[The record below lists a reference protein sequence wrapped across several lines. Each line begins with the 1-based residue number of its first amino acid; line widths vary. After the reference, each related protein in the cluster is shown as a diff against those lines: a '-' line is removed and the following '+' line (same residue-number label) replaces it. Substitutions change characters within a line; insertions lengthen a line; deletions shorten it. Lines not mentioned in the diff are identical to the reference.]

1 MRHPGS
7 GMAFQ
12 FSQHWWSTLG
22 LGLKWVA
29 VLREL
34 PARTLC
40 IVQLLLLPNAEV
52 FTVAIGAQ
60 FSAHHAQ
67 HRAETG
73 RGWPFFVIPIVGT
86 PGGAAAPI
94 RGIPNRESASDR
106 ESTAASPRA
115 SCRSSSSSIA
125 SCRVYSAI
133 PALLG
138 GADMEERNGS
148 TGSTSQAVNHGHHGH
163 HDRTTTPPRP
173 PAPALPSSGT
183 GWWCWRRADDWAV
196 VVERV
201 AVLLG
206 RWFRVVAPPLAP
218 RSIARLSS
226 FSAPRHVDAHTL
238 GAIDW
243 LRSDCPDDFEP
254 SQTHKVGV

>member
-1 MRHPGS
+1 MPPLPFAAFRIARAPPTGS
-7 GMAFQ
+7 RR
-12 FSQHWWSTLG
+12 QH
-22 LGLKWVA
+22 
-29 VLREL
+29 LREL
-34 PARTLC
+34 P
-40 IVQLLLLPNAEV
+40 V
-52 FTVAIGAQ
+52 
-60 FSAHHAQ
+60 
-67 HRAETG
+67 
-73 RGWPFFVIPIVGT
+73 
-86 PGGAAAPI
+86 AAA
-94 RGIPNRESASDR
+94 
-106 ESTAASPRA
+106 TAASH
-115 SCRSSSSSIA
+115 
-125 SCRVYSAI
+125 RVVFTQRF

-163 HDRTTTPPRP
+163 RHGHHDHTTTPPRP
-173 PAPALPSSGT
+173 PAPALPSPGT

-206 RWFRVVAPPLAP
+206 RRFRVVAPPLAP

-238 GAIDW
+238 GARDW

-254 SQTHKVGV
+254 SQTHKVGVWEINAPIFTAARRHQVHHGNVSIRKDGFPQQSSCHGNCRSTKKEGIYV